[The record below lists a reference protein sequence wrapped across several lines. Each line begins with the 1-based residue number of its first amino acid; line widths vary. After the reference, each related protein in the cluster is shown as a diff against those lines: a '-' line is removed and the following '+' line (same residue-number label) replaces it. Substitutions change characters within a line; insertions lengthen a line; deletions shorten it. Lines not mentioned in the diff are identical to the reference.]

1 MIFIGIP
8 ANLNAPTKR
17 KVHDMGTT
25 YKGNTKYY
33 RSIGQNVLI
42 ASESY
47 PFNNGRFGVSSPS
60 TGKLTRNIFSA
71 DPVSTAKDFYDKIA
85 LGGIEKTFNNGAR
98 RVTHMADGTYVTW
111 RLTSSSDGT
120 PVVEINIDSSS
131 HTGGIKKQKIHFME
145 E

>member
-1 MIFIGIP
+1 
-8 ANLNAPTKR
+8 
-17 KVHDMGTT
+17 MGTT

-71 DPVSTAKDFYDKIA
+71 DPVSTAKDFYDKTPYKNLAVCISSPDVA
-85 LGGIEKTFNNGAR
+85 HTKDKTIHKAKGDEYDNVMVILDDDAR
-98 RVTHMADGTYVTW
+98 SMDF
-111 RLTSSSDGT
+111 LLN
-120 PVVEINIDSSS
+120 PE
-131 HTGGIKKQKIHFME
+131 
-145 E
+145 